1 MNIYTR
7 NLSTEN
13 LGAGGTAAGS
23 RSHIAGTAAKICLLL
38 LMIFFA
44 IAGQVHL
51 RAEIERLNKEATRI
65 RKDIHELNVLY
76 TNARN
81 KREEL
86 TGWGNVQVKIKQ
98 YKLGLRSREY
108 RQVSKLD
115 VTPVRPLRRT
125 LQTAQTDDDLVT
137 AAPQKRELAGNSR

>member
-13 LGAGGTAAGS
+13 LGTGGTAAGS
-23 RSHIAGTAAKICLLL
+23 RFHIAGTAARICLLIL
-38 LMIFFA
+38 LIFGA

-51 RAEIERLNKEATRI
+51 RAEIERLNKEATQI
-65 RKDIHELNVLY
+65 RRDIHDLNVLY

-86 TGWGNVQVKIKQ
+86 TGWKNVQAKIKH

-115 VTPVRPLRRT
+115 VTPIRPRRHALPT
-125 LQTAQTDDDLVT
+125 VQADDEVAPVT
-137 AAPQKRELAGNSR
+137 QRRELAGNSR

>member
-13 LGAGGTAAGS
+13 LGAGGPAAGS
-23 RSHIAGTAAKICLLL
+23 RFRIAGIAARICFLILL
-38 LMIFFA
+38 IFGA

-51 RAEIERLNKEATRI
+51 RAEIERLNKEATKI
-65 RKDIHELNVLY
+65 RKEINELNVLY
-76 TNARN
+76 TNIRN

-86 TGWGNVQVKIKQ
+86 TGWKNVQAKIKH
-98 YKLGLRSREY
+98 YRLGLRSREY

-115 VTPVRPLRRT
+115 VAPVRPVRRA
-125 LQTAQTDDDLVT
+125 LQTVRSDDEVT
-137 AAPQKRELAGNSR
+137 PMPRRRELAGNSR

>member
-13 LGAGGTAAGS
+13 LGSGGPAAGS
-23 RSHIAGTAAKICLLL
+23 RFHIAGTAARICLLL

-51 RAEIERLNKEATRI
+51 RAEIEKLNKEATKI
-65 RKDIHELNVLY
+65 RKEIHELNVLY

-86 TGWGNVQVKIKQ
+86 TGWGNVQAKIKQ

-108 RQVSKLD
+108 RQVSKLE

-125 LQTAQTDDDLVT
+125 LQTVQADDEF
-137 AAPQKRELAGNSR
+137 ASAPPRRELAGNSR